1 MKLRLACAGS
11 LPQMGDPTLY
21 PLSHIEY
28 WLGRQ
33 LELGYQIVGT
43 GEPGGRNRYGMVERF
58 TQDIE
63 GVEIR
68 FRDGKAESFCTGK
81 IKPMAKTSCE
91 VNEAKH
97 LASIAPADVL
107 KKATI
112 TDPVTI
118 GFELVSKNPRLV
130 RTYPEIYEDITE
142 ALKPIASEL
151 SDYVD
156 IVQYDCPLHV
166 TRAIK
171 EPWRYLNELA
181 KAIHK
186 RAWIHIDGHIGQ
198 ILPALIKE
206 YDVDV
211 LNVNLFGKEEEGNF
225 SAITKHDLM
234 LRKGGKKLAPAIINT
249 QIRDRNEEV
258 ESAELIRKRLS
269 RLSSF
274 LDLDML
280 EAVTPGCGLRLLQG
294 SAQTVL
300 ERLREAVARGE

>member
-1 MKLRLACAGS
+1 MKFRLACAGS
-11 LPQMGDPTLY
+11 LPPMGDPTAY

-28 WLGRQ
+28 WLERQ
-33 LELGYQIVGT
+33 LELGYPIVGT

-81 IKPMAKTSCE
+81 IKPTAKPSSE
-91 VNEAKH
+91 VAEAKY
-97 LASIAPADVL
+97 LASIVPVGVL
-107 KKATI
+107 RKAAI

-118 GFELVSKNPRLV
+118 GFELVAKNPRLV
-130 RTYPEIYEDITE
+130 RTYPEIYEDVTE
-142 ALKPIASEL
+142 ALKPITEAL

-156 IVQYDCPLHV
+156 IVQFDCPLHV
-166 TRAIK
+166 TRAVK
-171 EPWRYLNELA
+171 EPWRYVNELA

-186 RAWIHIDGHIGQ
+186 RSWIHIDGYIGQ
-198 ILPALIKE
+198 LIPALIRE
-206 YDVDV
+206 YDADV

-225 SAITKHDLM
+225 SAIAENEPM
-234 LRKGGKKLAPAIINT
+234 LRDGGKKLVPAIINT

-258 ESAELIRKRLS
+258 ESVELILSRIS
-269 RLSSF
+269 RLSSYM
-274 LDLDML
+274 DLDML

-294 SAQTVL
+294 SAQTIL
-300 ERLREAVARGE
+300 ERLREAVARA